1 MNMTVLKDEL
11 LNDPLGRGYSSM
23 SDLEVI
29 QSLLEVNRSVLTSI
43 LSDDLLAWAGM
54 NGRFV
59 KITRV
64 EEDETK
70 SDELRSVAWAARTMV
85 ERDGTDLD
93 LNLPD
98 REAMLD
104 LLVSEG
110 VIDSSDKDDLVSLAS
125 RQVSRAEELGLG
137 FRFQQDDIQKARP

>member
-64 EEDETK
+64 AEDETK
-70 SDELRSVAWAARTMV
+70 SAKERLDNLKVALELEEKTTQRELQLAR
-85 ERDGTDLD
+85 
-93 LNLPD
+93 
-98 REAMLD
+98 
-104 LLVSEG
+104 
-110 VIDSSDKDDLVSLAS
+110 
-125 RQVSRAEELGLG
+125 
-137 FRFQQDDIQKARP
+137 